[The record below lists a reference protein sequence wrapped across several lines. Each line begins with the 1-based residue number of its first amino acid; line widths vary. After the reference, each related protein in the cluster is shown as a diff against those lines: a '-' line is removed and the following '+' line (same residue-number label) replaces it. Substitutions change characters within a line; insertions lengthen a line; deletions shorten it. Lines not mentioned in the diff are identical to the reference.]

1 MKVITAVVAGTA
13 GYFVGKFLDR
23 TGVGQVMAKV
33 GVGIVDSALTKF
45 NEFSQAREAA
55 GQSTGPVP
63 PQQPRNQWA
72 ESQEAV
78 RRPGGVY

>member
-1 MKVITAVVAGTA
+1 VKVITAVVAGTA

-23 TGVGQVMAKV
+23 TGVGRVMARA
-33 GVGIVDSALTKF
+33 GVAVLDTALTKF
-45 NEFSQAREAA
+45 NEFSQSREAA

-78 RRPGGVY
+78 RRPGGGY